1 VHLAAGRSVR
11 YRDLVTSTTPPAAA
25 SSPEAV
31 TQALLDLGRD
41 PQHPFTVAV
50 EGERIVARWVW
61 KDAQGM
67 VGSAR
72 SSYALR
78 ITLLPETHEYKR
90 SELNTES
97 SAGTVSGTYT
107 FSSAKVVGPVKET
120 LEAHGWHRRRSALGK
135 ALGGL
140 FS

>member
-1 VHLAAGRSVR
+1 MAA
-11 YRDLVTSTTPPAAA
+11 VTSTTPPASSGAA
-25 SSPEAV
+25 GPSSPEAV

-50 EGERIVARWVW
+50 AVEGERIVARWVW
-61 KDAQGM
+61 KDAHDA

-90 SELNTES
+90 SEINTERS
-97 SAGTVSGTYT
+97 TGTATGTAT
-107 FSSAKVVGPVKET
+107 FTSAKVVGPVKRT
-120 LEAHGWHRRRSALGK
+120 LEAHGW
-135 ALGGL
+135 
-140 FS
+140 

>member
-1 VHLAAGRSVR
+1 MAA
-11 YRDLVTSTTPPAAA
+11 VTSTTPPASSGPAGP

-61 KDAQGM
+61 KDAHDAG
-67 VGSAR
+67 GSAR

-90 SELNTES
+90 SEINTERS
-97 SAGTVSGTYT
+97 TGTATGTAT
-107 FSSAKVVGPVKET
+107 FTSAKVVGPVKRT
-120 LEAHGWHRRRSALGK
+120 LEAHGWHRRKTALGK
-135 ALGGL
+135 AIRNL